1 MNKRISSI
9 LLCLVMVFSMLATA
23 VFAYGVSAHPAVTL
37 TIQPDK
43 TEAHPGDTIT
53 YTITLS
59 PVKELQTAEFFLII
73 PDGLTYV
80 GGESPAGL
88 AAKLNAVT
96 AEFTSSTKAFNMGST
111 EKYTSDEPTLLAT
124 FTCTVNADAV
134 GKSVAIAL
142 EDDWFFTDADEEDYE
157 ASLKSATVTITAA
170 PKPATGIALNKSTL
184 TLKAGATETLT
195 ATVTPTDS
203 TDEVTWTSS
212 DPEVARVDNTG
223 LVTAVKKG
231 SATITAKAGDQKAT
245 CAVTV
250 SCAHSST
257 TVVAAEPST
266 CLVKGHGEYTK
277 CNDCGEI
284 VSGSAAE
291 LPLAGHTYGAWIDEV
306 SATHSANGVKGHY
319 TCSVCHKNFDA
330 AKAELA
336 DLTISNAPHGTADS
350 AWKFDETNH
359 WHICAAEGC
368 TEIVGTKAAHTF
380 DWIIDTPATE
390 ESTGMKHEQCTVC
403 HYAKAGVEIPK
414 LDHVHTLQPTAAKLA
429 TCKEDG
435 NIAYWTCSKCHKIYK
450 DSTAANEISLAQTVI
465 SKDTVEHTW
474 KDATC
479 TAPKT
484 CTVCGAT
491 TGDPAPHTPADGW
504 KSDKD
509 GHWKA
514 CKDCG
519 TVIGEKIAHTPDR
532 TEADYENPVLCTECD
547 YEISPKRPDVDVTVT
562 IPFSMTVKKTG
573 EAAPGKETFKLG
585 FAGMM
590 PDGLKDFV
598 AIVNDTIETN
608 GEKTY
613 TGEFVFTVKASKLRY
628 ISDGIQLTQIKGS
641 AEGWTYDE
649 TLYYITFDMEDEKVS
664 VRDVGVMGEG
674 DEFIPLDP
682 KADGS
687 PLVAFTNSYSASLP
701 TPPAPPVVKT
711 GDAGVTVWLIALP
724 VAALAAAAVVIGKK
738 KAHQD

>member
-1 MNKRISSI
+1 MKKKVLSA
-9 LLCLVMVFSMLATA
+9 LLVLCMVIAMIPMVLAADAKFALEVTA
-23 VFAYGVSAHPAVTL
+23 PEGKTLSTL
-37 TIQPDK
+37 TEGDK
-43 TEAHPGDTIT
+43 ITVTIKAPKIENVAG
-53 YTITLS
+53 ITLAMKYDGEKMNFNEDITS
-59 PVKELQTAEFFLII
+59 ELRLFDA
-73 PDGLTYV
+73 DSLT
-80 GGESPAGL
+80 S
-88 AAKLNAVT
+88 NND
-96 AEFTSSTKAFNMGST
+96 STIRIVWDEGSKNKT
-111 EKYTSDEPTLLAT
+111 VEEGTIVMQMT
-124 FTCTVNADAV
+124 FTAKAGVTGTAKFELGEFDCNYYSAFPNTSEFVV
-134 GKSVAIAL
+134 GNTPPVS
-142 EDDWFFTDADEEDYE
+142 
-157 ASLKSATVTITAA
+157 VTITAA

-195 ATVTPTDS
+195 ATVTPADS
-203 TDEVTWTSS
+203 TDEVTWISS

-245 CAVTV
+245 CAVIV
-250 SCAHSST
+250 NCAHSST

-350 AWKFDETNH
+350 AWKSDETNH
-359 WHICAAEGC
+359 WHLCAAEGC

-390 ESTGMKHEQCTVC
+390 ETTGMKHEQCTVC
-403 HYAKAGVEIPK
+403 GYPKAGVEIPR
-414 LDHVHTLQPTAAKLA
+414 LDHVHTLQPTAAKSA

-435 NIAYWTCSKCHKIYK
+435 NIAYWTCSSCHKIYK
-450 DSTAANEISLAQTVI
+450 DSAAANEITLAQTVI
-465 SKDTVEHTW
+465 SKDTVAHTW

-491 TGDPAPHTPADGW
+491 VGEPAPHTPADGW

-519 TVIGEKIAHTPDR
+519 TVIGRKDAHNPDR
-532 TEADYENPVLCTECD
+532 NEADYENAVKCSDCD
-547 YEISPKRPDVDVTVT
+547 WEIEPKLADSDVTVK

-598 AIVNDTIETN
+598 TIVNDTIDTN

-613 TGEFVFTVKASKLRY
+613 VGEFVFTVKASKLRY

-641 AEGWTYDE
+641 AKGWTYDE
-649 TLYYITFDMEDEKVS
+649 TLYCITFDMEDEKVS

-674 DEFIPLDP
+674 DEFKTLDP
-682 KADGS
+682 NNDGS
-687 PLVAFTNSYSASLP
+687 PLVAFTNTYNASLP
-701 TPPAPPVVKT
+701 TPPAVKT
-711 GDAGVTVWLIALP
+711 GDSGVTVWLIALP
-724 VAALAAAAVVIGKK
+724 VAALAAAAVIIGKK